1 MYTNLR
7 LSAMKA
13 AFLLPLV
20 LLFCLPI
27 LRVDA
32 GTATTKYSVLAPIS
46 KGKLTIFPV
55 VAQVTHDTSDFI
67 TLDDGIRS
75 GDVIVTEAGNVGVR
89 PLVRGQSHYVPEH
102 SSGAQVNQLVLVNNS
117 KHPLILLAG
126 EIVTGGKQDRIIAKD
141 RIIPAGGDPV
151 DLGVF
156 CVEPGRWTGTTTKF
170 QAMSIPQMAQPSVRY
185 DAMAE
190 KSQQKVWDEVGRSRD
205 RAIVAASAAPVGS
218 GVGAGVGMGG
228 SAGSLAGARNTT
240 SYAKTMEVGGVQQTV
255 DEVAKPIQ
263 TSYNSLIREL
273 RDRHAVGVIVAV
285 NGQIIWADIF
295 ASTQLLEKYWP
306 KLVRS
311 YAAEAITSDLSG
323 KQPSVEAAERFLHEM
338 EGTHETI
345 ETDPGVYREAETV
358 GVNYRLFML
367 SSLLPGTGF
376 DLHISKMFD
385 TSTQARIKRPIDP
398 LRRIPGFLPN

>member
-1 MYTNLR
+1 MSTKLR
-7 LSAMKA
+7 LTAMKA
-13 AFLLPLV
+13 AFVLPV
-20 LLFCLPI
+20 ILLFCLPI
-27 LRVDA
+27 LRVGA

-46 KGKLTIFPV
+46 KGRLTIFPV
-55 VAQVTHDTSDFI
+55 VAQNTHDTSDFI

-75 GDVIVTEAGNVGVR
+75 GDVIVTEAGNVRVR
-89 PLVRGQSHYVPEH
+89 PLVRGQSHYVPDH
-102 SSGAQVNQLVLVNNS
+102 GSGAQVNQLVLVNNS

-151 DLGVF
+151 DLSVF

-185 DAMAE
+185 NAMAE

-205 RAIVAASAAPVGS
+205 RALAAATPR
-218 GVGAGVGMGG
+218 AGEGG
-228 SAGSLAGARNTT
+228 TAGALANTT
-240 SYAKTMEVGGVQQTV
+240 SYAKTMEIGGVQKTV

-263 TSYNSLIREL
+263 TSYDSLIHQL
-273 RDRHAVGVIVAV
+273 RDKHAVGVIVAV

-311 YAAEAITSDLSG
+311 YAAEAITSDGTG
-323 KQPSVEAAERFLHEM
+323 KQPTVDAAEQFLHEM

-345 ETDPGVYREAETV
+345 ETDPGIYREAETI
-358 GVNYRLFML
+358 GTNYRLFML

-385 TSTQARIKRPIDP
+385 GSTQTGRVKRPVDP

>member
-1 MYTNLR
+1 MCTNLR
-7 LSAMKA
+7 QSAMKA

-46 KGKLTIFPV
+46 QGKLTIFPV
-55 VAQVTHDTSDFI
+55 VAQVSHDTSDFI

-185 DAMAE
+185 NAMAE

-205 RAIVAASAAPVGS
+205 RALAAATPQSGTFHGGVA
-218 GVGAGVGMGG
+218 GG
-228 SAGSLAGARNTT
+228 LAGTT
-240 SYAKTMEVGGVQQTV
+240 SYAKTMEVDGVQQTV

-263 TSYNSLIREL
+263 TSYDSLIHQL
-273 RDRHAVGVIVAV
+273 RDKHAVGVIVAV

-311 YAAEAITSDLSG
+311 YAAEAITSDVSG
-323 KQPSVEAAERFLHEM
+323 KQPTIEAAEQFLHEM
-338 EGTHETI
+338 EGKHETI
-345 ETDPGVYREAETV
+345 ETDPGVYREAETI
-358 GVNYRLFML
+358 GANYRLFML

-376 DLHISKMFD
+376 DLHISKMLD
-385 TSTQARIKRPIDP
+385 TSTQARIKRAVDP

>member
-1 MYTNLR
+1 MRTRLR
-7 LSAMKA
+7 FSAMKA
-13 AFLLPLV
+13 AFVIPVL
-20 LLFCLPI
+20 LLFCVPS

-32 GTATTKYSVLAPIS
+32 GTATSKYSVLSPLS

-75 GDVIVTEAGNVGVR
+75 GDVIVTEAGNVNVR
-89 PLVRGQSHYVPEH
+89 PLVRGQNHYVPDRGT
-102 SSGAQVNQLVLVNNS
+102 GAQVNQLVLVNNS

-141 RIIPAGGDPV
+141 RIVPAGGEPV
-151 DLGVF
+151 DLSVF
-156 CVEPGRWTGTTTKF
+156 CVEPGRWTGTTSKF
-170 QAMSIPQMAQPSVRY
+170 QAMAVPQMAQPSVRY
-185 DAMAE
+185 NAMAE

-205 RAIVAASAAPVGS
+205 RALAAAAPRADS
-218 GVGAGVGMGG
+218 GAVS
-228 SAGSLAGARNTT
+228 SAPSTT
-240 SYAKTMEVGGVQQTV
+240 SYARTMQYESVQKTV

-263 TSYNSLIREL
+263 TSYDSIIRQL
-273 RDRHAVGVIVAV
+273 RDKHAVGVIVAV

-311 YAAEAITSDLSG
+311 YAAEAITSDSTE
-323 KQPSVEAAERFLHEM
+323 KPPSVTAAEQFLHEM

-345 ETDPGVYREAETV
+345 ETDPGIYREAETI
-358 GVNYRLFML
+358 GTNYRLFML

-385 TSTQARIKRPIDP
+385 PSTQSSRIKRPIEP
-398 LRRIPGFLPN
+398 LRRGPTYLPN

>member
-1 MYTNLR
+1 MCTNLR
-7 LSAMKA
+7 FSAMKA
-13 AFLLPLV
+13 AFLLPLL
-20 LLFCLPI
+20 LLFSLPI
-27 LRVDA
+27 LRVNA

-55 VAQVTHDTSDFI
+55 VAQLTHDTSDFI

-151 DLGVF
+151 DLSVF
-156 CVEPGRWTGTTTKF
+156 CVEPGRWTGTTTNFK
-170 QAMSIPQMAQPSVRY
+170 AMSIPQMAQPSVRY
-185 DAMAE
+185 NAMAE

-205 RAIVAASAAPVGS
+205 RAMAAAAPRSDASRGGVVG
-218 GVGAGVGMGG
+218 G
-228 SAGSLAGARNTT
+228 LTNTT
-240 SYAKTMEVGGVQQTV
+240 SYAKTMEIGGVQQTV

-263 TSYNSLIREL
+263 TSYDSVIHQL
-273 RDRHAVGVIVAV
+273 RDKHAVGVIVAV

-311 YAAEAITSDLSG
+311 YAAEAITSDISG
-323 KQPSVEAAERFLHEM
+323 KQPTIEAAEQFLHQM

-358 GVNYRLFML
+358 GANYRLFML

-385 TSTQARIKRPIDP
+385 PSTQARIKRPVDP
-398 LRRIPGFLPN
+398 LRRVPGFLPN

>member
-1 MYTNLR
+1 MCTNLR

-13 AFLLPLV
+13 AFLLPL
-20 LLFCLPI
+20 LLLLCLPI

-75 GDVIVTEAGNVGVR
+75 GDVVVTEAGNVGVR

-151 DLGVF
+151 DLSVF
-156 CVEPGRWTGTTTKF
+156 CVEPGRWTGTTAKF
-170 QAMSIPQMAQPSVRY
+170 SAMSIPQMAQPSVRY
-185 DAMAE
+185 NAMAE

-205 RAIVAASAAPVGS
+205 RAMAAAAPRANASPS
-218 GVGAGVGMGG
+218 GVVGG
-228 SAGSLAGARNTT
+228 LANTT
-240 SYAKTMEVGGVQQTV
+240 SYAKTMEVDGVQQTV

-263 TSYNSLIREL
+263 TSYDSLIHQL
-273 RDRHAVGVIVAV
+273 RDKHAVGVIVAV
-285 NGQIIWADIF
+285 NGQIVWADIF

-311 YAAEAITSDLSG
+311 YAAEAITSDMSG
-323 KQPSVEAAERFLHEM
+323 KQPTIEAAEQFLHQM

-358 GVNYRLFML
+358 GANYRLFML

-385 TSTQARIKRPIDP
+385 TSTQARIKRPVDP